1 MSVVGSPGDGISRGG
16 DDYSDSSKVENNEV
30 NPLGESSDSVSSAEN
45 SPPGVLE
52 DSEDID
58 LSEFPAP
65 LANPDDYLLS
75 QGVEEFDEDESRG
88 EDGED
93 SEEEEEDLIAD
104 LASLPAWDVVFRP
117 GEEPRLVVRAALLD
131 EDSEDGVSLVE
142 SSVPLTEDDVDRLFK
157 LAGRVEKYHS
167 RKSKWSRRVV
177 GWAMRR
183 KFFAGVTAFILLF
196 LTVMTIVNI
205 FR

>member
-1 MSVVGSPGDGISRGG
+1 MSAVGSAGNSINRDGEE
-16 DDYSDSSKVENNEV
+16 SSGSGEGEV
-30 NPLGESSDSVSSAEN
+30 NGVNHLGEPSDAVSSMD
-45 SPPGVLE
+45 STPVDVPE
-52 DSEDID
+52 DNDDID

-65 LANPDDYLLS
+65 LANPDDYLFAHR
-75 QGVEEFDEDESRG
+75 VEESDGGESSVEEED
-88 EDGED
+88 DP
-93 SEEEEEDLIAD
+93 EEEEEDLIAD
-104 LASLPAWDVVFRP
+104 PTSLPAWDVVFTP

-131 EDSEDGVSLVE
+131 EDEEDGVSLVE

-157 LAGRVEKYHS
+157 LAGRVERYHS
-167 RKSKWSRRVV
+167 RKSKWSRRIMD
-177 GWAMRR
+177 WAMRR